1 MSIREH
7 NIWAKGI
14 VHAGRVQQERASKN
28 WRRPEEERAERI
40 IKPKRQKWNEMEKE
54 LKLKKGFLLYILSFS
69 TLLHNDPAALQDQ
82 NFSLTWFSAGLWAEQ
97 WIALLIVQ
105 NLLLFIALQLS
116 RRGWPRG
123 RQQRTE
129 VSLQYTQE
137 TGINETRRMEFFLIF
152 FTICFVFICLF

>member
-1 MSIREH
+1 MQYTVLYEHKRTQYMSKR
-7 NIWAKGI
+7 NCSCRKG
-14 VHAGRVQQERASKN
+14 ATRKSQQKL
-28 WRRPEEERAERI
+28 
-40 IKPKRQKWNEMEKE
+40 KWNEMEKE